1 MAKLNT
7 FKSKL
12 FKLKSKETQDEW
24 STTAEEEHE
33 EAVNEYSEKMESLV
47 SKDPAEM
54 QRCICLQI
62 YNVFLM
68 L

>member
-54 QRCICLQI
+54 QRCICLRI